1 MNKII
6 NDTKYRVFNISPN
19 EVKYCIYPSKFCD
32 YTQFGLTKIHPHAGL
47 NRGVFREDPN
57 GYIRICKSNWD
68 RLRGVLFSD
77 LLEYKALRNHY
88 NGKENWKKSKF
99 AERNVEYIKKKNQV
113 RGFTNYKNF
122 LLNREKQIDKL
133 LESIIKKGV
142 YPIGLNTKDK
152 DLFIDNISLALN
164 RKKKFFFNNR
174 GHHRLSIAKILNLKK
189 IPIKITISKSKKIL
203 KEFIASYEKK
213 N

>member
-57 GYIRICKSNWD
+57 GCIRICKSNWD

-99 AERNVEYIKKKNQV
+99 AERNVEYIKKK
-113 RGFTNYKNF
+113 
-122 LLNREKQIDKL
+122 
-133 LESIIKKGV
+133 IK
-142 YPIGLNTKDK
+142 
-152 DLFIDNISLALN
+152 
-164 RKKKFFFNNR
+164 
-174 GHHRLSIAKILNLKK
+174 
-189 IPIKITISKSKKIL
+189 
-203 KEFIASYEKK
+203 
-213 N
+213 